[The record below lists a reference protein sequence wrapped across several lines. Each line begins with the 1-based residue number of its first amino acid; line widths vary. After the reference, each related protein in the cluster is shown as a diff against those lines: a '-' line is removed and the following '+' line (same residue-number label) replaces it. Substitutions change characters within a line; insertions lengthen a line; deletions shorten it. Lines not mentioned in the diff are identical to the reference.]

1 MARKLSLCNQAAP
14 TGTLGKTLRWV
25 EEHPVDAL
33 RQALLTIPTG
43 VFIMIPTALFVWR
56 YQDEGAA
63 QLVNFSRRT
72 LKVEPDRRPSW
83 GHASA
88 RVEPRDHAQ
97 VPESD
102 PMTEWKTLLS
112 DGVERSA
119 QIGMRT
125 RPTHS
130 AAFRGRAIEWRQL
143 GLLLDR
149 VSTGESAALIVRGEA
164 GIGKTALLD
173 HCSGQAAGFRIVRI
187 SGMQS
192 EMELPFAGLHQLCA
206 PMFAEVEC
214 LPEPQQNALRV
225 AFGLMSG
232 DAPDRF
238 LVAWRRSACWL
249 RWR

>member
-1 MARKLSLCNQAAP
+1 MREP
-14 TGTLGKTLRWV
+14 
-25 EEHPVDAL
+25 
-33 RQALLTIPTG
+33 
-43 VFIMIPTALFVWR
+43 
-56 YQDEGAA
+56 A

-149 VSTGESAALIVRGEA
+149 VSTGESAALVVRGEA

-173 HCSGQAAGFRIVRI
+173 HCSGQAAGFQNCPDRGDAVRDGVAI
-187 SGMQS
+187 CRAAS
-192 EMELPFAGLHQLCA
+192 
-206 PMFAEVEC
+206 
-214 LPEPQQNALRV
+214 ALRTD
-225 AFGLMSG
+225 ARRGRKSSG
-232 DAPDRF
+232 ASAERAPSGVRPD
-238 LVAWRRSACWL
+238 VGRRS
-249 RWR
+249 